1 MTRAPESAPGATVPL
16 AGVLGVAAAAAL
28 VPLNSTMIAVALPSI
43 GDDFGVSTA
52 DVSLLVTLYLV
63 VMLIGQPLAGRVADA
78 VGSRLTVRVALLGLA
93 AFSALAVFAGSFP
106 VLVATRAAQA
116 VCAAALGPSV
126 QSLLRE
132 MSPPDERGR
141 VFGILGSAIGVG
153 AASGPVLGGVLVLAF
168 DWRGIFVVNVPI
180 ALLAIATTRASAHE
194 IAPETAP
201 LVEHVTAARI
211 ANPVFLAGYSTQSL
225 TTQAQYALLLLTP
238 ILLDARGWG
247 AGSIGLVL
255 SALTVGMIVSGPLGG
270 RLGDRSGYRLPATA
284 GIALAALMTG
294 VLAVAGRSVHP
305 ALLTVGLALFGVGLG
320 AATPNLMSA
329 ALGSVPEGRTGAAA
343 GILTTSRYVGSIV
356 TTILIA
362 ALVTDEAAG
371 VGTVLTVSVACMA
384 GALVVARW
392 LPGRVDAPL
401 ESATAVAG

>member
-1 MTRAPESAPGATVPL
+1 MPL
-16 AGVLGVAAAAAL
+16 AGVLGVSAAAAL

-43 GDDFGVSTA
+43 ADDFGVSTS

-78 VGSRLTVRVALLGLA
+78 VGSRRTVRVALLGLA

-106 VLVATRAAQA
+106 VLVVTRGAQA

-153 AASGPVLGGVLVLAF
+153 AASGPVLGGVLVLLF

-180 ALLAIATTRASAHE
+180 ALLAMGTTRASADMT
-194 IAPETAP
+194 APETAS
-201 LVEHVTAARI
+201 LVEQVTAARI
-211 ANPVFLAGYSTQSL
+211 ANPVFLAGCATQSL

-255 SALTVGMIVSGPLGG
+255 SALTVGMIVTGPLGG
-270 RLGDRSGYRLPATA
+270 RLGDRSGYRLPAMA

-305 ALLTVGLALFGVGLG
+305 ALLTVGLALFGAGLG

-329 ALGSVPEGRTGAAA
+329 ALGSVPDGRTGAAA
-343 GILTTSRYVGSIV
+343 GVLTTSRYVGSIT

-362 ALVTDEAAG
+362 VLVTDDAAG
-371 VGTVLTVSVACMA
+371 VGTVLTVSVACIA
-384 GALVVARW
+384 VAVVVARW
-392 LPGRVDAPL
+392 LPGRIDAPR